1 MFPYPVHPQVI
12 RKVTVRVT
20 HIILLVIK
28 DCFWITLEF
37 FFTDDTLRADSSI
50 TDSESGSEL
59 SDTDCFSEDSSS
71 EGRSPAPA
79 FILHLSMMTYFGLL
93 NIIEEQD
100 EEEEEE
106 DEEPEEEQV
115 EPQTEAPKRECLET
129 D

>member
-1 MFPYPVHPQVI
+1 M
-12 RKVTVRVT
+12 
-20 HIILLVIK
+20 LLSLSLFCLK

-71 EGRSPAPA
+71 EGWSPVSTLN
-79 FILHLSMMTYFGLL
+79 IHLNTVTYVGLL
-93 NIIEEQD
+93 NIVDDEEED
-100 EEEEEE
+100 EEEEE
-106 DEEPEEEQV
+106 DDGGPEEEQV
-115 EPQTEAPKRECLET
+115 EPQAEAPKRECLET